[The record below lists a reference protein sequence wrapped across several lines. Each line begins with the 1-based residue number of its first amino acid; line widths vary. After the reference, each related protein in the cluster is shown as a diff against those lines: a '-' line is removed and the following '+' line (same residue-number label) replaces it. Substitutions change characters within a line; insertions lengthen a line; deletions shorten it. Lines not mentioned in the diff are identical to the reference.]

1 MVVEEGD
8 NSPLPIA
15 GVQLLL
21 PTYRLRFF
29 RPASVTLRLLYG
41 DDRVAPPSYD
51 LALLAPTGARGRRDR
66 GLAGARARLVASV
79 PGNGLV
85 APWIFWAL
93 IALAVVA
100 LLAVL
105 SRSCARLGG

>member
-1 MVVEEGD
+1 M
-8 NSPLPIA
+8 
-15 GVQLLL
+15 
-21 PTYRLRFF
+21 
-29 RPASVTLRLLYG
+29 TLRLLYG

-51 LALLAPTGARGRRDR
+51 LALLAPRVLGAAAAEAS
-66 GLAGARARLVASV
+66 LAPEPGVVASA
-79 PGNGLV
+79 PGTNLV

-105 SRSCARLGG
+105 VSLVRRSGG